1 MRERKYRRRIP
12 VTDDRYPPIADYGFI
27 ADCHSA
33 ALVSRCGSIDWC
45 CMPRFDSSSCF
56 GRLIGWDRDG
66 HCSVTAEGLEES
78 PERRYVDGSLVLE
91 TTLRT
96 GEGEARLRD
105 CFTMREGGARD
116 PRRQL
121 LRVFDGVR
129 GTVRLRVEVVPR
141 FDYGEVRPWIRRE
154 ARGLFSAIGGDDGLL
169 VWTDGSI
176 EPGDDHDLQVEL
188 ELREGERAR
197 VSIAYAAP
205 DEIDDFDPQPLEPAE
220 LDERLDYTL
229 EWWRRWEASAHG
241 EVDGAIRSA
250 AVLRGLQ
257 HAATGAIAAAA
268 TTSLPE
274 RIGGVR
280 NWDYRYSWIRDSA
293 FSARSLAELGFS
305 SEADHF
311 RRFAQRS
318 SAGNVEDLQVFYGIG
333 GERRLDESELDLE
346 GYRGSRPVRVGN
358 GARDQLQ
365 LDAYGE
371 LIGVTWRWH
380 KRGHS
385 PDDDTWR
392 FVLELVDAAAERWR
406 EPDCGIWEWRGDPL
420 HFVHSKVMCWSA
432 LDRGL
437 KLAEECDR
445 DGPLDRWREAR
456 DEIREAVESEGYDA
470 ERGTFVQAFGSRR
483 MDAALLL
490 LPSHDFVAYDDER
503 MVRTVDAVR
512 EELGDNGLLRRYR
525 QDDGLG
531 GDEGAFLACSFWLAE
546 CLVKQGRPEEAR
558 EAFDRAL
565 ETGNDLGLFAEECDP
580 GTGQLLGNFPQ
591 ALTHLSHISAAVAL
605 SST

>member
-1 MRERKYRRRIP
+1 MP
-12 VTDDRYPPIADYGFI
+12 VTQDRYPPIGDYGFI

-33 ALVSRCGSIDWC
+33 ALVSRGGSIDWC
-45 CMPRFDSSSCF
+45 CMPRVDSSSCF
-56 GRLIGWDRDG
+56 ARLLDWDRGG
-66 HCSVTAEGLEES
+66 HCSVEVDDLEDTSRQYLE
-78 PERRYVDGSLVLE
+78 GSLVLE
-91 TTLRT
+91 TTFRAKDA
-96 GEGEARLRD
+96 EARVTD

-116 PRRQL
+116 PHRQL

-129 GTVRLRVEVVPR
+129 GETRFRVALVPR
-141 FDYGEVRPWIRRE
+141 FDYGDVRPWIRKE
-154 ARGLFSAIGGDDGLL
+154 GTSLFSAIGGDDGLL
-169 VWTDGSI
+169 VWTDGDSI
-176 EPGDDHDLQVEL
+176 EPGEDHDLAVEL
-188 ELREGERAR
+188 TVREGQRLR
-197 VSIAYAAP
+197 LSIAYMAP
-205 DEIDDFDPQPLEPAE
+205 DELDACDLEPLDPEE
-220 LDERLDYTL
+220 LDHRLDYTL
-229 EWWRRWEASAHG
+229 DWWRSWEDSSNG
-241 EVDGAIRSA
+241 EAPDAVRSA

-274 RIGGVR
+274 RIGGPR

-293 FSARSLAELGFS
+293 FSARTLAELGFEA
-305 SEADHF
+305 EADHF

-318 SAGNVEDLQVFYGIG
+318 AAGNVEDLQVFYGIG
-333 GERRLDESELDLE
+333 GERRLDETDLDLD

-371 LIGVTWRWH
+371 LVGVTWRWH

-392 FVLELVDAAAERWR
+392 FVRELVDAAAERWR

-432 LDRGL
+432 VDRGL
-437 KLAEECDR
+437 KLADECE
-445 DGPLDRWREAR
+445 LDAPRKRWRSAL
-456 DEIREAVESEGYDA
+456 DEIRDAVESEGYDS
-470 ERGTFVQAFGSRR
+470 ERGTFVQAFGSKEL
-483 MDAALLL
+483 DSALLL
-490 LPSHDFVAYDDER
+490 IPSHDFVAYDDER
-503 MVRTVDAVR
+503 MIRTADAVR
-512 EELGDNGLLRRYR
+512 EELGESGLLMRYR
-525 QDDGLG
+525 EDDGLG
-531 GDEGAFLACSFWLAE
+531 GEGAFLACSFWLVE
-546 CLVKQGRPEEAR
+546 CLAKQGRHDEAR

-565 ETGNDLGLFAEECDP
+565 ETRNDLGLFSEEYDP
-580 GTGQLLGNFPQ
+580 EKGELLGNFPQ